1 MTGIGCDFL
10 NLVAKTVDYSYN
22 IVMFALFCKT
32 EWRILAIIFNYILIK
47 RPFLR
52 KFQTEEGYLN
62 NMSSSTPPV
71 LEKKTSQ
78 SVILIKKIVS

>member
-10 NLVAKTVDYSYN
+10 NFVAKTVDYSYN

-71 LEKKTSQ
+71 LEKN
-78 SVILIKKIVS
+78 